1 MGFFGEF
8 KAFLTRGNVVD
19 LAVAFILG
27 VAFNRI
33 VQSIVKDL
41 LMPPIGLAIGGQRIA
56 DRFWVLSGPAG
67 PYTTVDQAHAA
78 GAVTLNYGL
87 FIVAVIEFVIIGFV
101 LFLFVRSTNRLR
113 RKEEKKVEA
122 TTKPCPYCASTI
134 AIGATRCPQCTSEL
148 DASPTA
154 P

>member
-33 VQSIVKDL
+33 VQSIVNDL
-41 LMPPIGLAIGGQRIA
+41 LMPPISLAIGGQRIA
-56 DRFWVLSGPAG
+56 DRFWVLSGPPG

-87 FIVAVIEFVIIGFV
+87 LLVAVIEFVIIGLV
-101 LFLFVRSTNRLR
+101 LFLFVRSTNRFR
-113 RKEEKKVEA
+113 RKKEQVVEE
-122 TTKPCPYCASTI
+122 TTKACPHCASKI
-134 AIGATRCPQCTSEL
+134 AVAATRCPQCTSEL
-148 DASPTA
+148 GPSTTSA
-154 P
+154 